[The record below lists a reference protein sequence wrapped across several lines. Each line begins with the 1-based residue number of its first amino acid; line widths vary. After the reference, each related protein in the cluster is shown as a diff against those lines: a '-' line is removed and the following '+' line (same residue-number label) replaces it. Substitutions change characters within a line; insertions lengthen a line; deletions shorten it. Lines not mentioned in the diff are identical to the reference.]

1 MERTMKKQTFE
12 ILPVSPEERK
22 HLIGLSYNEIG
33 DVLQAKDSLSLISY
47 LNSNSVKIAEV
58 AIITLKYREDFWNIV
73 EEVLNRKLLKN
84 RLAKICFL
92 SGVYYF
98 GKTDLGIKTSISFLN
113 DKSLDVVGYA
123 LWGIVFYN
131 DVKYIELVAETQ
143 KKYSQETEIYSRFT
157 KAIQALKQGN
167 PFLYSPGFLDRENV
181 WKLDKNLK

>member
-1 MERTMKKQTFE
+1 MKKQTFE

-33 DVLQAKDSLSLISY
+33 DFLQEKDSLSLISY
-47 LNSNSVKIAEV
+47 LNSNSVKIAEM
-58 AIITLKYREDFWNIV
+58 AIITLKHREDFWTVV
-73 EEVLNRKLLKN
+73 EEVLDKKLLKN

-92 SGVYYF
+92 SGVYHW
-98 GKTDLGIKTSISFLN
+98 GKTELGIKASISFLN
-113 DKSLDVVGYA
+113 DKSLDVVEEA

-157 KAIQALKQGN
+157 IT
-167 PFLYSPGFLDRENV
+167 SV
-181 WKLDKNLK
+181 KLRTF

>member
-1 MERTMKKQTFE
+1 MKKQTFE

-33 DVLQAKDSLSLISY
+33 DVLQEKDSLSLISY
-47 LNSNSVKIAEV
+47 LNSNSVKIAER
-58 AIITLKYREDFWNIV
+58 AIITLRCREDFWNIV
-73 EEVLNRKLLKN
+73 EEVLNKKLLKN

-92 SGVYYF
+92 SGVYHW
-98 GKTDLGIKTSISFLN
+98 GKTELGIKTSISFLN
-113 DKSLDVVGYA
+113 DKSLDVVEGA

-131 DVKYIELVAETQ
+131 DVKYIELVKKTQ
-143 KKYSQETEIYSRFT
+143 KKYSQETEIYSYFT

-167 PFLYSPGFLDRENV
+167 PFLFSSGFLDRENV